1 MNINEAIDIIEG
13 VIVEYLDSR
22 TYKKYCLDNLLQQIN
37 GESLSYLDYKK
48 ELGII
53 SKKAEKVID
62 KEKNRQQA
70 KQSLQAIFGGD
81 E

>member
-1 MNINEAIDIIEG
+1 MNISEAIYIIEC
-13 VIVEYLDSR
+13 VVVEYLDSR
-22 TYKKYCLDNLLQQIN
+22 TYQKYCLDNLLQQIN

-53 SKKAEKVID
+53 SKKDKKVID
-62 KEKNRQQA
+62 KERNREQA
-70 KQSLQAIFGGD
+70 KKSLQAIFGGG

>member
-22 TYKKYCLDNLLQQIN
+22 TYQKYCLDNLLQQIN

-70 KQSLQAIFGGD
+70 KQSLQAIFGGG